1 MLKRSSRFL
10 ATTSKPPA
18 PSPTEV
24 GLPAKPI
31 PSNLKVPSGSSKN
44 QLRWF
49 WRTFGVGEK
58 FKRTPLPPKPFEDKQ
73 NSNILVYNRGYEEHI
88 GGVDPEKPHWRD
100 PKFESREKTPFMDI
114 FGFNRNYSY
123 SLFKLSFLVMLGLF
137 VVEAKSVIVMQEDA
151 LQLSAKTPTPDPEWA
166 RDDQAT
172 ERELRAAGFA
182 LVGYKK
188 LDNVGAREEA
198 KKKKETEMR

>member
-1 MLKRSSRFL
+1 MISKTRLFLSS
-10 ATTSKPPA
+10 SSGNKPA
-18 PSPTEV
+18 P
-24 GLPAKPI
+24 ANI
-31 PSNLKVPSGSSKN
+31 RVPSGSQKN
-44 QLRWF
+44 QLRWM

-58 FKRTPLPPKPFEDKQ
+58 FKKTPLPPKPYDDKH
-73 NSNILVYNRGYEEHI
+73 NSGQLITNRGYEEHI

-100 PKFESREKTPFMDI
+100 PKFESREKTPIMDV

-123 SLFKLSFLVMLGLF
+123 SLFKLSCLVLLGLF
-137 VVEAKSVIVMQEDA
+137 VVETKSAIVMQENA
-151 LQLSAKTPTPDPEWA
+151 LQLNAKTPSPAPEWA

-172 ERELRAAGFA
+172 ERELKAAGFA

-198 KKKKETEMR
+198 KKKTQTEVR

>member
-1 MLKRSSRFL
+1 MIFRSRFL
-10 ATTSKPPA
+10 LQSSKPVPA
-18 PSPTEV
+18 N
-24 GLPAKPI
+24 I
-31 PSNLKVPSGSSKN
+31 KVPSGNQKN
-44 QLRWF
+44 QLRWMF
-49 WRTFGVGEK
+49 RTFGVGEK
-58 FKRTPLPPKPFEDKQ
+58 FKKTPLPPKPYDDKQ
-73 NSNILVYNRGYEEHI
+73 NSGVMITNRGYEEHI

-100 PKFESREKTPFMDI
+100 PKFESREKIPLMDF

-123 SLFKLSFLVMLGLF
+123 SLFKVSCLVLLALF
-137 VVEAKSVIVMQEDA
+137 AVETKSVIVMQENA

-172 ERELRAAGFA
+172 ERELKAAGFA

-198 KKKKETEMR
+198 KKKAQTEMR